1 MMPSPPI
8 QHRTETR
15 DSSRLAPGSAPAR
28 AHPQDWPAIVP
39 QILSSNLRSARSHQH
54 ARQSFDP
61 KPPDR
66 QAPISFTNTH
76 VGAKSP

>member
-1 MMPSPPI
+1 MMPSLPI
-8 QHRTETR
+8 RHRTDTR
-15 DSSRLAPGSAPAR
+15 HYGRVSPGNTPAC
-28 AHPQDWPAIVP
+28 AGSQNWPMTTP
-39 QILSSNLRSARSHQH
+39 QILSSKLRAARSRQH
-54 ARQSFDP
+54 ARQSSDP